1 MLFRSA
7 GDRLED
13 SLANAAV
20 FLEMMGHVVVAWMW
34 LRQAVVARAAL
45 DGATSTRAAF
55 LDGKIRA
62 CRYFFR
68 WELPRIRPQAAL
80 LQSLDQTCAD
90 MPVDSFG

>member
-1 MLFRSA
+1 MTRPMKINA
-7 GDRLED
+7 IPTIGVVNRL
-13 SLANAAV
+13 SKP
-20 FLEMMGHVVVAWMW
+20 W
-34 LRQAVVARAAL
+34 AAL
-45 DGATSTRAAF
+45 DGATSSRAAF

-80 LQSLDQTCAD
+80 LQSLDQTCAE